1 MVAHES
7 NSLCK
12 QAESYYYDL
21 LGDGGRELVSEP
33 IVSHVEKCQHCQ
45 ERINQL
51 KISLLQADNCESK
64 PEQVSLA
71 VMALKLHMF
80 YIDKPVNCEAVRPFL
95 PTLLEPALKIE
106 IPTPI
111 TVHID
116 HCQRCSE
123 DLETIRRLN
132 LNHEQLYCLSQLFAE
147 GRACADK
154 MQQLYNTVRNIAER
168 AESGVVTIYNID
180 ESAEARSDGI
190 YDDIYAGFPVKVE
203 VRGYEIANAA
213 KNADAIS
220 FASTPRRKA
229 SVVNL
234 KIFTKI
240 AVAAAILIG
249 AALLINIPVAKA
261 ISIDQIYK
269 ALESI
274 KNVYISSFAPDQK
287 KPLEEQWVSKELNL
301 YKLKAK
307 GASILWDIRNKVK
320 KTVYLN
326 ARPAETTPL
335 SDDEIARIG
344 EKISDIMGLMP
355 FPNISEIPKDAVWSR
370 VTGDSLKTV
379 AKDTDVYDLAWAQRR
394 DGDSIT
400 FKRWRFFVNP
410 ETNLPLRT
418 EIYVKSYGDSE
429 YTLRLVTVVEY
440 LSNGE
445 IQSVVEGGSF

>member
-45 ERINQL
+45 EQINRL
-51 KISLLQADNCESK
+51 KISLLQADNRESK
-64 PEQVSLA
+64 QGQVSPA
-71 VMALKLHMF
+71 VIMLKLHLA
-80 YIDKPVNCEAVRPFL
+80 YIGKPVTCEAVRPFL

-111 TVHID
+111 TAHID
-116 HCQRCSE
+116 HCPRCSE

-147 GRACADK
+147 GRECPDNT
-154 MQQLYNTVRNIAER
+154 QQLHNTVRNIAER
-168 AESGVVTIYNID
+168 AESGVVTIYHIN
-180 ESAEARSDGI
+180 ESAEAKSDGI
-190 YDDIYAGFPVKVE
+190 YDDIYAGFPIKVE
-203 VRGYEIANAA
+203 VRGYENANAA
-213 KNADAIS
+213 KNADIIS
-220 FASTPRRKA
+220 FASIPRRKA

-240 AVAAAILIG
+240 AVAAAILIA

-269 ALESI
+269 AVEKI

-287 KPLEEQWVSKELNL
+287 EPLEEQWVSKELNL

-326 ARPAETTPL
+326 ARSAETTLL

-355 FPNISEIPKDAVWSR
+355 FPNISDISKDAEWKH
-370 VTGDSLKTV
+370 VTGDSLKTT
-379 AKDTDVYDLAWAQRR
+379 KGIDVYDLIWPEK
-394 DGDSIT
+394 GIDSSIAL
-400 FKRWRFFVNP
+400 KKWRFFVNP
-410 ETNLPLRT
+410 ETSLPHRI
-418 EIYVKSYGDSE
+418 EFYVKLPSESE
-429 YTLRLVTVVEY
+429 YTLVSATVVEY

-445 IQSVVEGGSF
+445 IQSIVEGGSF